1 MQCTSLLFVV
11 NQSMNQSAEI
21 ICVGTELLLG
31 EILNSNAQFLA
42 QELAKLGI
50 PHFFQTVVG
59 DNPVRI
65 KQAIAIA
72 CQRSGLLIFTGGL
85 GPTPDDL
92 TTETIADFFETP
104 MVEKPEVWTAIQ
116 QRFAERN
123 IVPSAN
129 NIKQA
134 RYPKGAQ
141 VLPNPTGTAPG
152 LIWQPRPGITLLTF
166 PGVPRELHRMWA
178 ETAIP
183 FLQSQGWGTAQIY
196 SKTLRFWGVSES
208 GLAEKVDR
216 LLQQPDPTVAP
227 YASRGETRLR
237 ISTRSRE
244 PETAHLK
251 LKAVE
256 QEIRQLVGV
265 DCYGIDQDSL
275 ASVVGHLLQQRGET
289 LSVAESCTGGGLGQ
303 RITDI
308 SGSSEYFWG
317 GVIAYENQ
325 VKLKF
330 LNVDPIILAEQ
341 GAVSAVVAEQMA
353 TGIRERLGTTWG
365 LGITGIAGP
374 GGGTPEK
381 PVGLVFIGLA
391 GPDGQVS
398 HRECR
403 IGDRRGRDWIRDI
416 SISNA
421 LDFLR
426 RQLLQKLSP

>member
-1 MQCTSLLFVV
+1 
-11 NQSMNQSAEI
+11 MNQSAEV

-92 TTETIADFFETP
+92 TTEAIADFFEMP
-104 MVEKPEVWTAIQ
+104 LIENSAVWAGIQ

-123 IVPSAN
+123 ITPSPSN
-129 NIKQA
+129 LKQA
-134 RYPKGAQ
+134 LYPKGAQ

-152 LIWQPRPGITLLTF
+152 MIWQPRSGITLLTF
-166 PGVPRELHRMWA
+166 PGVPKELHRMWT

-183 FLQSQGWGTAQIY
+183 FLQSQGWGAAQIY

-208 GLAEKVDR
+208 GLAEKVDAF
-216 LLQQPDPTVAP
+216 LQKSDPTVAP

-237 ISTRSRE
+237 ISTRSSD
-244 PETAHLK
+244 PEAAEAK
-251 LKAVE
+251 LNTVVKDI
-256 QEIRQLVGV
+256 QTLVGL
-265 DCYGIDQDSL
+265 DCYGTDSDSL
-275 ASVVGHLLQQRGET
+275 ASVVGRLLRQRGET

-303 RITDI
+303 RITDT

-325 VKLKF
+325 IKVKL
-330 LNVDPIILAEQ
+330 LNVDPMVLADQ
-341 GAVSAVVAEQMA
+341 GAVSGAVAEQMA
-353 TGIRERLGTTWG
+353 AGAREHLGTTWG

-374 GGGTPEK
+374 DGGTLEK

-391 GPDGQVS
+391 GPQGWVS
-398 HRECR
+398 HREYR
-403 IGDRRGRDWIRDI
+403 IGDRRGRDWVRDI

-421 LDFLR
+421 LDLLR
-426 RQLLQKLSP
+426 RQLLQNPTL

>member
-1 MQCTSLLFVV
+1 
-11 NQSMNQSAEI
+11 MNQSAEV

-92 TTETIADFFETP
+92 TTEAIADFFEAP
-104 MVEKPEVWTAIQ
+104 LIENSEVWAEIQ
-116 QRFAERN
+116 QRFAERQ
-123 IVPSAN
+123 IVPSGN
-129 NIKQA
+129 NVKQA
-134 RYPKGAQ
+134 FYPKGAQ

-152 LIWQPRPGITLLTF
+152 MIWQPRAGITLLTF
-166 PGVPRELHRMWA
+166 PGVPRELHRMWT

-196 SKTLRFWGVSES
+196 SKILRFWGVSES
-208 GLAEKVDR
+208 GLAATVDAF
-216 LLQQPDPTVAP
+216 LQQADPTVAP

-237 ISTRSRE
+237 ISTRSPE
-244 PETAHLK
+244 PAAAQVK
-251 LKAVE
+251 LDAME
-256 QEIRQLVGV
+256 QAIRQLVGL
-265 DCYGIDQDSL
+265 DCYGTDQDSL
-275 ASVVGHLLQQRGET
+275 ASVVGELLRKRGET
-289 LSVAESCTGGGLGQ
+289 LAVAESCTGGGLGQ
-303 RITDI
+303 RITNI

-317 GVIAYENQ
+317 GMIAYDNQ
-325 VKLKF
+325 VKIKF
-330 LNVDPIILAEQ
+330 LKVDPATLAEQ
-341 GAVSAVVAEQMA
+341 GAVSGAVAEQMA
-353 TGIRERLGTTWG
+353 AGVKEQLGTTWG
-365 LGITGIAGP
+365 ISITGVAGP
-374 GGGTPEK
+374 GGGTSGK

-391 GPDGQVS
+391 GPQDWVS
-398 HRECR
+398 HREYR

-421 LDFLR
+421 LDLLR
-426 RQLLQKLSP
+426 RQLL